1 MPSSDLPILREG
13 PPGPGSGD
21 PSGSEDAGE
30 GTSNGAAG
38 PSDGGPATLE
48 LADDAPEVELDH
60 LDTLWFQVA
69 GTVCNLRCSHCF
81 ISCSPDNHTL
91 EFLDFDEVMGWVER
105 ARSWGVKEYYFT
117 GGEPFM
123 NRDLP
128 AMVEEILPF
137 APVSILTNGTLL
149 REGELERLEAA
160 DRASD
165 YSLEIR
171 VSIDGPNAEMND
183 AVRGEGTF
191 DRAMEGVR
199 RLLEHGFLPIVT
211 ATQVWPREED
221 ERVRREF
228 LERLRSLGYGKPRIK
243 ILPSLK
249 IGREIL
255 RDRGYDPHEWVT
267 AQMLEGFDEGQLLC
281 SSSRVVTDRGIHVCP
296 ILVDHPDSLMGPSL
310 ESADEPF
317 ELRHQACYTC
327 WMHGAICT
335 NYGGVGEDVS

>member
-1 MPSSDLPILREG
+1 MPSADLPIAEPYGSNAG
-13 PPGPGSGD
+13 PEAPDAHGPGTGAGVRPSPSSG
-21 PSGSEDAGE
+21 GAGVR
-30 GTSNGAAG
+30 
-38 PSDGGPATLE
+38 PD
-48 LADDAPEVELDH
+48 LADDAPEVALRH

-81 ISCSPDNHTL
+81 ISCSPDNHAFG
-91 EFLDFDEVMGWVER
+91 FLSLDEVTGWVEK
-105 ARSWGVKEYYFT
+105 AREWGVKEYYMT

-128 AMVEEILPF
+128 AMVEEILEVG
-137 APVSILTNGTLL
+137 PVSILTNGTLL
-149 REGELERLEAA
+149 RDDDLERMAAA
-160 DRASD
+160 DRSSI

-191 DRAMEGVR
+191 ERAMDGVR
-199 RLLEHGFLPIVT
+199 KLLDHGFLPIIT
-211 ATQVWPREED
+211 ATQVWPEEED

-228 LERLRSLGYGKPRIK
+228 LDRLRGLGYDRPRIK

-267 AQMLEGFDEGQLLC
+267 AQMMEGYDEGQLLC
-281 SSSRVVTDRGIHVCP
+281 SHSRIVTDRGVHVCP
-296 ILVDHPDSLMGPSL
+296 ILIDDPDSLMGDTL
-310 ESADEPF
+310 EAAHRPF

-327 WMHGAICT
+327 WMHGAICS
-335 NYGGVGEDVS
+335 NYGGVGEDAS